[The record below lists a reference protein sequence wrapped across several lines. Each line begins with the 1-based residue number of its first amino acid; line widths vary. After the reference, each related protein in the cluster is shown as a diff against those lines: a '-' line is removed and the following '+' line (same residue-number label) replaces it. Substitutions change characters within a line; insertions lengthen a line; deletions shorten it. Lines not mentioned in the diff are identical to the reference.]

1 MGPIGCWLYRQE
13 KSSTGGNPLSGG
25 LPSCRLLVISGALFR
40 ADPGRTGLVQRTQQ
54 RRGDDINLNGVH
66 NVAPAAAAN
75 EVQRFVHAS
84 STAVYDLELAR
95 GQSDIG
101 EDLAIGKGDSFS
113 YYSNGKAR
121 AERTLSEV
129 LGSSGTVVTFLRPV
143 LVVGPR
149 NRATVDSMRETAANI
164 PGCDPRC
171 QYIHEE
177 DVAAA
182 FQQAVLADTPGA
194 YKVVPDDFIRL
205 SEVWQIIGLESVRTV
220 PWWAAR
226 PVTAVRWRFFGSQT
240 HSSWLNLM
248 MVDATASNAKLRA
261 TGWIPTCGSA
271 DALRSAL

>member
-1 MGPIGCWLYRQE
+1 MGPMGCWLYRQE

-25 LPSCRLLVISGALFR
+25 LPSYRLLVISGALFR
-40 ADPGRTGLVQRTQQ
+40 ADPGRTGLVQSTQQ
-54 RRGDDINLNGVH
+54 RRGDDINLNGVR
-66 NVAPAAAAN
+66 NVAQAAAAN
-75 EVQRFVHAS
+75 EVRHFVHSS
-84 STAVYDLELAR
+84 STAMYDLELAR

-149 NRATVDSMRETAANI
+149 NRATVDSIRETAANI

-194 YKVVPDDFIRL
+194 YNVVPDDFIRP
-205 SEVWQIIGLESVRTV
+205 SEVW
-220 PWWAAR
+220 
-226 PVTAVRWRFFGSQT
+226 
-240 HSSWLNLM
+240 
-248 MVDATASNAKLRA
+248 
-261 TGWIPTCGSA
+261 
-271 DALRSAL
+271 